1 MVKFQITLFISFFFA
16 CVFKLN
22 AQTVVYEGIIQNSN
36 NSQCLIQLI
45 NKIDS
50 NLKYTIIT
58 QNGKFTFNHLPIGTY
73 NRCINFNKIKQCD
86 TLNLIKSITNDTL
99 EMENKQILQEVIVIS
114 KIPLIENRAGVLLVN
129 VAKNPIM
136 SSGTV
141 FDMLSKLP
149 GITYN
154 AISNTFKLKGKDG
167 IQIQIDGQTLYLT
180 GNELSDYI
188 KNVLAEDVST
198 VELNSSPS
206 SKYEASGSAGII
218 NIKIKKNKKEG
229 FFTSINFNSTQGKYY
244 KQNGGAKIQY
254 NTKKNTYLFNYLNS
268 LDNNF
273 EQALTSTLFAKNY
286 TNQYT
291 YAKIKG
297 KSNTVNFQFE
307 HQFEKSTLRFNTSAL
322 LYNEN
327 ILQNTSLDFYSM
339 DLNADSNLTSIQKS
353 NNSLKDYTFGITYTI
368 SNEKTKYIFK
378 SHFIH
383 YDLNNGSK
391 LTSFMSQSKSG
402 FYDLSNINPSKINLL
417 VAESDIEY
425 AKDSLNKFEYGAKV
439 VYQNLDNR
447 NDFYK
452 VSFNE
457 PVFDQDKSNDY
468 SYNEYV
474 FGSYFQYK
482 KRKEKFDLSIGTRF
496 EYSPSKGLNKKN
508 NYLLKRNLS
517 NFFPYFNLSY
527 NFSDINNFNFS
538 YSKRINRP
546 IFNDLM
552 PFVYYVDLYTK
563 LVGNPTLLPFIS
575 HQLEFQ
581 YILKQ
586 HYIFSV
592 AYSINQNQI
601 FQTPI
606 QNNVNLSRTLTPYN
620 IKRGN
625 SLSVTSNLTLDFFN
639 WWNINFNGI
648 IFYDSITSNDNNL
661 IINASLWS
669 GQVSITNEFSLPKKL
684 KAVIVTDYVAPFI
697 QGPYKT
703 DNIFSLNTSITK
715 SFKGDKLKIS
725 VIGND
730 VLRTYKLKNTS
741 IIENQ
746 ISNIDQ
752 RFDTNWIRL
761 SVSLKFNEGLKRE
774 TVETDNSVDEIKS
787 RIK

>member
-1 MVKFQITLFISFFFA
+1 MLKFQITLFVSLLFA

-22 AQTVVYEGIIQNSN
+22 AQTFFYKGVILNSD
-36 NSQCLIQLI
+36 NSQCSVLLI

-50 NLKYTIIT
+50 NLKYSTVT
-58 QNGKFTFNHLPIGTY
+58 QLGKFEFNNLPIGDY
-73 NRCINFNKIKQCD
+73 NRCITYYKIKQCD
-86 TLNLIKSITNDTL
+86 TLRLSKNITNDTL
-99 EMENKQILQEVIVIS
+99 VIENKQILQEVTVTS
-114 KIPLIENRAGVLLVN
+114 KSPLIENRAGVLSVN
-129 VAKNPIM
+129 VAKSAIM
-136 SSGTV
+136 TSGSV
-141 FDMLSKLP
+141 FDMLTKLP

-154 AISNTFKLKGKDG
+154 AISNTFKLKGKEG

-188 KNVLAEDVST
+188 KNILADDVST
-198 VELNSSPS
+198 VEINSSPS
-206 SKYEASGSAGII
+206 SKYEAAGSAGII

-229 FFTSINFNSTQGKYY
+229 FFTGINFNSRQGKYY

-254 NTKKNTYLFNYLNS
+254 NTKNSTYLFNYLNS

-273 EQALTSTLFAKNY
+273 EQALTNTLLAENNTK
-286 TNQYT
+286 QYT

-297 KSNTVNFQFE
+297 KSNNVNLQFVN
-307 HQFEKSTLRFNTSAL
+307 QYKKSTLLLNTSVL
-322 LYNEN
+322 LYKEN
-327 ILQNTSLDFYSM
+327 ILQNTLLDFYSM
-339 DLNADSNLTSIQKS
+339 SLNADSNLTSIQKS
-353 NNSLKDYTFGITYTI
+353 NNTLKDYTFGATYTI
-368 SNEKTKYIFK
+368 DNEKTIYIFK

-383 YDLNNGSK
+383 YDINNRSK
-391 LTSFMSQSKSG
+391 LTSFMFPSNFA
-402 FYDLSNINPSKINLL
+402 FYDLSNINPNKINLL
-417 VAESDIEY
+417 VVESDIEY
-425 AKDSLNKFEYGAKV
+425 AKDSLNKFEYGAKA
-439 VYQNLDNR
+439 VYQNLVNR

-452 VSFNE
+452 LS
-457 PVFDQDKSNDY
+457 FDQSFFDLDKSNDY

-474 FGSYFQYK
+474 FGTYFQYK
-482 KRKEKFDLSIGTRF
+482 KKIKKFDFSVGTRF
-496 EYSPSKGLNKKN
+496 EYSPSTGLNKKN
-508 NYLLKRNLS
+508 NYLLKRNLA
-517 NFFPYFNLSY
+517 NLFPYFNLSY
-527 NFSDINNFNFS
+527 NFSDINNFDFS

-546 IFNDLM
+546 VFNDLM
-552 PFVYYVDLYTK
+552 PFVYYVNLYTK

-586 HYIFSV
+586 NYIFSV

-606 QNNVNLSRTLTPYN
+606 PNNQNLSTTLTPYN

-625 SLSVTSNLTLDFFN
+625 SLSITSNLTLDFFS

-648 IFYDSITSNDNNL
+648 VFYDSIKSNDNNL

-669 GQVSITNEFSLPKKL
+669 GQVSVTNEFSLPKRIKSSL
-684 KAVIVTDYVAPFI
+684 VTDYVAPFI

-703 DNIFSLNTSITK
+703 DNIFSLNASISK
-715 SFKGDKLKIS
+715 SFKDDKMKIS

-730 VLRTYKLKNTS
+730 ILRTYKFKNTS

-746 ISNIDQ
+746 ISNINQ

-761 SVSLKFNEGLKRE
+761 SVSLKFNKGLKRE
-774 TVETDNSVDEIKS
+774 PMETDKSVDDIKS